1 MLTKHV
7 EQAPIKVKA
16 ELKTMPARSVRE
28 HNAKA
33 RMSGELTALE
43 RCRDGVKAELARVEE
58 EAAAYATARKEFLAS
73 KTRSDKG
80 SKSKK

>member
-1 MLTKHV
+1 MGAHEPTIR
-7 EQAPIKVKA
+7 Q
-16 ELKTMPARSVRE
+16 
-28 HNAKA
+28 
-33 RMSGELTALE
+33 
-43 RCRDGVKAELARVEE
+43 LARVEE